1 MADMNNTQN
10 NMNQGMKE
18 IKAPSLTLNPE
29 DRPVRNIWEEPSLG
43 GLTETED
50 DQSAGSVRSKWCS
63 LCIHHFSFFYQF
75 QRGGN
80 STHIYS
86 GYSCLYWAA
95 DL

>member
-50 DQSAGSVRSKWCS
+50 DQSAGSVNES
-63 LCIHHFSFFYQF
+63 I
-75 QRGGN
+75 
-80 STHIYS
+80 
-86 GYSCLYWAA
+86 
-95 DL
+95 